1 MPLRNVLLT
10 VLIKIYNMHALR
22 YKGHNNNVFE
32 SICSFSSKFVLIKI
46 VYYIE
51 SRNALIIYN
60 ALINEHLFILII

>member
-22 YKGHNNNVFE
+22 YKRHNNNVFE
-32 SICSFSSKFVLIKI
+32 FICSFSSKFVLIKI

-51 SRNALIIYN
+51 SRVGM
-60 ALINEHLFILII
+60 F